1 MKGASM
7 LFTNAQVVTPDEVFL
22 GSVTV
27 ENGMI
32 MDVEPGRSAARP
44 AVDLEGD
51 YLVPGVVELHT
62 DVLERHAIP
71 RPNVHWPPM
80 PAVLAYDSQLVGAGI
95 TTVLDSLAIGYLI
108 DTGQRP
114 RDPRPLVEAIRSAR
128 DGGLLRADHYLHMR
142 CEVSTALVVQDFS
155 PFADDPLVRLVS
167 LMDHAPGQRQFV
179 DVAKY
184 REYNQGRYGL
194 TDAQL
199 DALVERRMAEQGRYA
214 AEHRA
219 QITALCRKHGLPVAS
234 HDDATSAHVD
244 EAMQA
249 GAVIA
254 EFPTT
259 LEAARAAHDY
269 GLAVLAGAPN
279 LVRGRSH
286 SGNVPAADLAARGWL
301 DVLSSDYV
309 PASVLHGAFLLHTRH
324 GLALAEAVATVS
336 ATPAR
341 RVGLDDRGALL
352 PGRRA
357 DLVRVRVV
365 AGDLVV
371 VRGVWVRGDRAA

>member
-1 MKGASM
+1 MSV
-7 LFTNAQVVTPDEVFL
+7 FTNARIVTPDDVFL
-22 GSVTV
+22 GTAVV
-27 ENGMI
+27 EDGMI
-32 MDVEPGRSAARP
+32 TAVEPDRSRARG
-44 AVDLEGD
+44 ALDLDGD

-71 RPNVHWPPM
+71 RPGVQWPAV
-80 PAVLAYDSQLVGAGI
+80 PAVLAHDSQLVGAGI
-95 TTVLDSLAIGYLI
+95 TTVLDSLAIGYLV

-114 RDPRPLVEAIRSAR
+114 RDPRPLVEAIRAAR
-128 DGGLLRADHYLHMR
+128 QAGLLRADHYLHMR
-142 CEVSTALVVQDFS
+142 CEISTELVVQDFS

-179 DVAKY
+179 SVEKY
-184 REYNQGRYGL
+184 REYNQGRFGL

-199 DALVERRMAEQGRYA
+199 DALIERRLDEQARYA
-214 AEHRA
+214 DDHRA
-219 QITALCRKHGLPVAS
+219 AITALCRKHGLPVAS
-234 HDDATSAHVD
+234 HDDATGAHVD
-244 EAMQA
+244 EALQA
-249 GAVIA
+249 GAAIA

-279 LVRGRSH
+279 LVRGHSH
-286 SGNVPAADLAARGWL
+286 SGNVPAAELAARGWL

-309 PASVLHGAFLLHTRH
+309 PASVLHGAFLLHLQH
-324 GLALAEAVATVS
+324 GMTLPRAIATVS

-341 RVGLDDRGALL
+341 RVGLEDRGAVT

-357 DLVRVRVV
+357 DLVRVRVHGDVV
-365 AGDLVV
+365 A
-371 VRGVWVRGDRAA
+371 VRGVWCRGERVA

>member
-1 MKGASM
+1 MT
-7 LFTNAQVVTPDEVFL
+7 LFTNARIVTPDDVFS
-22 GSVTV
+22 GSLAV
-27 ENGMI
+27 EDGLI
-32 MDVEPGRSAARP
+32 AAVEPGRQPVRSALSL
-44 AVDLEGD
+44 DGD

-71 RPNVHWPPM
+71 RPGVQWPEV
-80 PAVLAYDSQLVGAGI
+80 PAVLAYDSQLLGAGI
-95 TTVLDSLAIGYLI
+95 TTVFDSLAIGYLV

-128 DGGLLRADHYLHMR
+128 AAGLLRADHYLHMR
-142 CEVSTALVVQDFS
+142 CEVSTALVVQDFI
-155 PFADDPLVRLVS
+155 PFADDPMVRLVS

-194 TDAQL
+194 TEAQL
-199 DALVERRMAEQGRYA
+199 DALVERRLEERARYA
-214 AEHRA
+214 EEHRA
-219 QITALCRKHGLPVAS
+219 AITALCRKHGLPVAS
-234 HDDATSAHVD
+234 HDDATVAHVD

-249 GAVIA
+249 GAAIA

-259 LEAARAAHDY
+259 LEAAQAAHEY

-279 LVRGRSH
+279 LVRGQSH
-286 SGNVPAADLAARGWL
+286 SGNVPAALLAERGWL

-309 PASVLHGAFLLHTRH
+309 PASVLHGAFLLHLRH
-324 GLALAEAVATVS
+324 GMSLPRAIATVS

-341 RVGLDDRGALL
+341 RVGLEDRGALAV
-352 PGRRA
+352 GRRA
-357 DLVRVRVV
+357 DLVRVRV
-365 AGDLVV
+365 AGDVVV
-371 VRGVWVRGDRAA
+371 VRGVWIGGERVA

>member
-1 MKGASM
+1 MT
-7 LFTNAQVVTPDEVFL
+7 LFTNARIVTPDDVFS
-22 GSVTV
+22 GSLAV
-27 ENGMI
+27 EDGLI
-32 MDVEPGRSAARP
+32 AAVEPGRQPVRSALSL
-44 AVDLEGD
+44 DGD

-71 RPNVHWPPM
+71 RPGVQWPEV
-80 PAVLAYDSQLVGAGI
+80 PAVLAYDSQLLGAGI
-95 TTVLDSLAIGYLI
+95 TTVFDSLAIGYLV

-128 DGGLLRADHYLHMR
+128 AAGLLRADHYLHMR
-142 CEVSTALVVQDFS
+142 CEVSTALVVQDFI
-155 PFADDPLVRLVS
+155 PFADDPMVRLVS

-194 TDAQL
+194 TEAQL
-199 DALVERRMAEQGRYA
+199 DALVERRLEERARYA
-214 AEHRA
+214 EEHRA
-219 QITALCRKHGLPVAS
+219 AITALCRKHGLPVAS
-234 HDDATSAHVD
+234 HDDATVAHVD

-249 GAVIA
+249 GAAIA

-259 LEAARAAHDY
+259 LEAAQAAHEY

-279 LVRGRSH
+279 LVRGHSH
-286 SGNVPAADLAARGWL
+286 SGNVPAALLAERGWL

-309 PASVLHGAFLLHTRH
+309 PASVLHGAFLLHLRH
-324 GLALAEAVATVS
+324 GMSLPRAIATVS

-341 RVGLDDRGALL
+341 CVGLEDRGVLAV
-352 PGRRA
+352 GRRA
-357 DLVRVRVV
+357 DLVRVHV
-365 AGDLVV
+365 AGDVVV
-371 VRGVWVRGDRAA
+371 VRGVWVGGERVA

>member
-1 MKGASM
+1 MT
-7 LFTNAQVVTPDEVFL
+7 LFTNARIVTPDDVFL
-22 GSVTV
+22 GSVVV
-27 ENGMI
+27 EDGLI
-32 MDVEPGRSAARP
+32 AAVEPGRKATRGAMSSTI
-44 AVDLEGD
+44 DLDGD

-71 RPNVHWPPM
+71 RPGVHWPEL

-95 TTVLDSLAIGYLI
+95 TTVLDSLAIGYLV

-114 RDPRPLVEAIRSAR
+114 RDPRPLVEAIRTAR
-128 DGGLLRADHYLHMR
+128 AAGLLRSDHYLHMR
-142 CEVSTALVVQDFS
+142 CEVSTALVVQDFV

-199 DALVERRMAEQGRYA
+199 DALVERRLEERARYA
-214 AEHRA
+214 EEHRA
-219 QITALCRKHGLPVAS
+219 AITALCRKHGLPVAS
-234 HDDATSAHVD
+234 HDDATVAHVD

-249 GAVIA
+249 GAAIA

-279 LVRGRSH
+279 LVRGQSH
-286 SGNVPAADLAARGWL
+286 SGNVPAALLAERGWL

-309 PASVLHGAFLLHTRH
+309 PASVLHGAFLLHARH
-324 GLALAEAVATVS
+324 GMTLPRAIATVS

-341 RVGLDDRGALL
+341 RVGLEDRGAIAT
-352 PGRRA
+352 GRRA
-357 DLVRVRVV
+357 DLVRVRVAGEVV
-365 AGDLVV
+365 A
-371 VRGVWVRGDRAA
+371 VRGVWCQGERAA

>member
-1 MKGASM
+1 MSVI
-7 LFTNAQVVTPDEVFL
+7 TNARVVTLDDVFL
-22 GSVTV
+22 GSVSI
-27 ENGMI
+27 ENGLI
-32 MDVEPGRSAARP
+32 SAVEPGPSRDRAAL
-44 AVDLEGD
+44 DLQGD

-71 RPNVHWPPM
+71 RPGVHWPEV

-95 TTVLDSLAIGYLI
+95 TTVLDSLATGYLV

-128 DGGLLRADHYLHMR
+128 AAGLLRADHYLHMR
-142 CEVSTALVVQDFS
+142 CEVSTELVVQDFT

-179 DVAKY
+179 NVEKY

-199 DALVERRMAEQGRYA
+199 DALVQRRIEDRARYA
-214 AEHRA
+214 EEHRA
-219 QITALCRKHGLPVAS
+219 AITALCRKHGLPIAS
-234 HDDATSAHVD
+234 HDDATAAHVD

-259 LEAARAAHDY
+259 LEAAAAAHQY

-279 LVRGRSH
+279 LVRGQSH
-286 SGNVPAADLAARGWL
+286 SGNIPAAELAARGLL

-309 PASVLHGAFLLHTRH
+309 PASVLHGAFLLHVRH
-324 GLALAEAVATVS
+324 GLPLTGAIATVS

-341 RVGLDDRGALL
+341 RVGFEDRGVIA
-352 PGRRA
+352 PGLRA
-357 DLVRVRVV
+357 DLVRVRAVGEVV
-365 AGDLVV
+365 A
-371 VRGVWVRGDRAA
+371 VRAVWCRGERVA

>member
-1 MKGASM
+1 MTS
-7 LFTNAQVVTPDEVFL
+7 FTNARVVTPDDVFL
-22 GSVTV
+22 GSVVV
-27 ENGMI
+27 EDGLVAA
-32 MDVEPGRSAARP
+32 VEPRPQAVRSAAGST
-44 AVDLEGD
+44 VDVGGD

-71 RPNVHWPPM
+71 RPGVHWPEV

-95 TTVLDSLAIGYLI
+95 TTVLDSLAIGYLV

-114 RDPRPLVEAIRSAR
+114 RDPRPLVEAIRTAR
-128 DGGLLRADHYLHMR
+128 AAGLLRADHYLHMR
-142 CEVSTALVVQDFS
+142 CEVSTELVVQDFT
-155 PFADDPLVRLVS
+155 PFADDPMVRLVS

-199 DALVERRMAEQGRYA
+199 DALVERRLEERARYA
-214 AEHRA
+214 DEHRA
-219 QITALCRKHGLPVAS
+219 EITALCRKHGLPVAS
-234 HDDATSAHVD
+234 HDDATVAHVD

-249 GAVIA
+249 GAAIA

-259 LEAARAAHDY
+259 LEAAQAAHEY

-279 LVRGRSH
+279 LVRGQSH
-286 SGNVPAADLAARGWL
+286 SGNVPAAELAARGWL

-309 PASVLHGAFLLHTRH
+309 PASVLHGAFLLHLRH
-324 GLALAEAVATVS
+324 GMSLPRAIATVS

-341 RVGLDDRGALL
+341 RVGLDDRGAVVA
-352 PGRRA
+352 GKRA
-357 DLVRVRVV
+357 DLVRVRV
-365 AGDLVV
+365 AGDVVV
-371 VRGVWVRGDRAA
+371 VRGVWCGGERAA

>member
-1 MKGASM
+1 MS
-7 LFTNAQVVTPDEVFL
+7 LITNARVVTPEEVLL
-22 GSVTV
+22 GSVAI
-27 ENGMI
+27 EAGLI
-32 MDVEPGRSAARP
+32 SAVEPGACSERSAI
-44 AVDLEGD
+44 DLEGD

-71 RPNVHWPPM
+71 RPGVQWPAV
-80 PAVLAYDSQLVGAGI
+80 PAVLAYDRQLVGAGI
-95 TTVLDSLAIGYLI
+95 TTVLDSLAIGYLV

-114 RDPRPLVEAIRSAR
+114 RAPRPLVEAVRAAR
-128 DGGLLRADHYLHMR
+128 TAGLLAADHYLHMR
-142 CEVSTALVVQDFS
+142 CEVSTELVVLDFA
-155 PFADDPLVRLVS
+155 PFASDPLVRLVS

-179 DVAKY
+179 SVEKY

-199 DALVERRMAEQGRYA
+199 DALVQRRIEDRARYA
-214 AEHRA
+214 DEHRA
-219 QITALCRKHGLPVAS
+219 AITALCRKHGLPVAS
-234 HDDATSAHVD
+234 HDDATTAHVD

-259 LEAARAAHDY
+259 LDAARAAHEC

-279 LVRGRSH
+279 LVRGQSH

-309 PASVLHGAFLLHTRH
+309 PASVLHGAFLLHLRH
-324 GLALAEAVATVS
+324 GMTLPRAMATVS
-336 ATPAR
+336 ITPAR
-341 RVGLDDRGALL
+341 RVGFEDRGAIA
-352 PGRRA
+352 PGQRA
-357 DLVRVRVV
+357 DLVRVRV
-365 AGDLVV
+365 AGDVV
-371 VRGVWVRGDRAA
+371 AVRAVWRRGERVA

>member
-1 MKGASM
+1 MTF
-7 LFTNAQVVTPDEVFL
+7 FTNARVVTPDDVFL
-22 GSVTV
+22 GSVVV
-27 ENGMI
+27 EDGLVAA
-32 MDVEPGRSAARP
+32 VEPRPQAVRSAAGST
-44 AVDLEGD
+44 VDVGGD

-71 RPNVHWPPM
+71 RPGVHWPEV

-95 TTVLDSLAIGYLI
+95 TTVLDSLAIGYLV

-114 RDPRPLVEAIRSAR
+114 RDPRPLVEAIRTAR
-128 DGGLLRADHYLHMR
+128 AAGLLRADHYLHMR
-142 CEVSTALVVQDFS
+142 CEVSTELVVQDFT
-155 PFADDPLVRLVS
+155 PFADDPMVRLVS

-199 DALVERRMAEQGRYA
+199 DALVERRLEERARYA
-214 AEHRA
+214 DEHRA
-219 QITALCRKHGLPVAS
+219 AITALCRKHGLPVAS
-234 HDDATSAHVD
+234 HDDATVAHVD

-249 GAVIA
+249 GAAIA

-259 LEAARAAHDY
+259 LEAAQAAHEY

-279 LVRGRSH
+279 LVRGQSH
-286 SGNVPAADLAARGWL
+286 SGNVPAAELAARGWL

-309 PASVLHGAFLLHTRH
+309 PASVLHGAFLLHLRH
-324 GLALAEAVATVS
+324 GMSLPRAIATVS

-341 RVGLDDRGALL
+341 RVGLDDRGGVVA
-352 PGRRA
+352 GKRA
-357 DLVRVRVV
+357 DLVRVRV
-365 AGDLVV
+365 AGDVAV
-371 VRGVWVRGDRAA
+371 VRGVWCGGERAA

>member
-1 MKGASM
+1 MT
-7 LFTNAQVVTPDEVFL
+7 LFTNARIVTPDDVFS
-22 GSVTV
+22 GSLAV
-27 ENGMI
+27 EDGLI
-32 MDVEPGRSAARP
+32 AAVEPGRQPVRSAL
-44 AVDLEGD
+44 DLDGD

-71 RPNVHWPPM
+71 RPGVHWPEV
-80 PAVLAYDSQLVGAGI
+80 PAVLAYDSQLMGAGI
-95 TTVLDSLAIGYLI
+95 TTVFDSLAIGYLV

-114 RDPRPLVEAIRSAR
+114 RDPRPLVEAIRTAR
-128 DGGLLRADHYLHMR
+128 AAGLLRADHYLHMR
-142 CEVSTALVVQDFS
+142 CEVSTALVVQDFI
-155 PFADDPLVRLVS
+155 PFADDPMVRLVS

-199 DALVERRMAEQGRYA
+199 DALVERRLEERARYA
-214 AEHRA
+214 EEHRA
-219 QITALCRKHGLPVAS
+219 AITALCRKHGLPVAS
-234 HDDATSAHVD
+234 HDDATIAHVD

-249 GAVIA
+249 GAAIA

-259 LEAARAAHDY
+259 LEAAQAAHEY

-279 LVRGRSH
+279 LVRGQSH
-286 SGNVPAADLAARGWL
+286 SGNVPAALLAERGWL

-309 PASVLHGAFLLHTRH
+309 PASVLHGAFLLHLRH
-324 GLALAEAVATVS
+324 GMSLPRAIATVS

-341 RVGLDDRGALL
+341 RVGLEDRGVLAV
-352 PGRRA
+352 GRRA
-357 DLVRVRVV
+357 DLVRVRV
-365 AGDLVV
+365 AGDVVV
-371 VRGVWVRGDRAA
+371 VRGVWVGGERVA

>member
-1 MKGASM
+1 MTF
-7 LFTNAQVVTPDEVFL
+7 FTNARVVTPDDVFL
-22 GSVTV
+22 GSVVV
-27 ENGMI
+27 EDGLVAA
-32 MDVEPGRSAARP
+32 VEPRPQAVRSAAGST
-44 AVDLEGD
+44 VDVGGD

-71 RPNVHWPPM
+71 RPGVHWPEV

-95 TTVLDSLAIGYLI
+95 TTVLDSLAIGYLV

-114 RDPRPLVEAIRSAR
+114 RDPRPLVEAIRTAR
-128 DGGLLRADHYLHMR
+128 AAGLLRADHYLHMR
-142 CEVSTALVVQDFS
+142 CEVSTELVVQDFT
-155 PFADDPLVRLVS
+155 PFADDPMVRLVS

-199 DALVERRMAEQGRYA
+199 DALVERRLEERARYA
-214 AEHRA
+214 DEHRA
-219 QITALCRKHGLPVAS
+219 AITALCRKHGLPVAS
-234 HDDATSAHVD
+234 HDDATVAHVD

-249 GAVIA
+249 GAAIA

-259 LEAARAAHDY
+259 LEAAQAAHEY

-279 LVRGRSH
+279 LVRGQSH
-286 SGNVPAADLAARGWL
+286 SGNVPAAELAARGWL

-309 PASVLHGAFLLHTRH
+309 PASVLHGAFLLHLRH
-324 GLALAEAVATVS
+324 GMSLPRAIATVS

-341 RVGLDDRGALL
+341 RVGLDDRGAVVA
-352 PGRRA
+352 GKRA
-357 DLVRVRVV
+357 DLVRVRV
-365 AGDLVV
+365 AGDVVV
-371 VRGVWVRGDRAA
+371 VRGVWCGGERAA